1 MSSWIVRLTFHSRA
15 VSISACLL
23 GSIQPLRFV
32 VGGLG
37 FKCGTKTKGAA
48 GNPPLLFG
56 DFLVDYGDAWDGYKC
71 EHRRSTTRIAHR
83 SIPGACFQA
92 CSRANAQLKRMCR
105 LGSNPQRYSTT
116 RSRPLLL
123 LHLDAKPGRI
133 ISPGCALT
141 IAARHSSLQATMR
154 PSACT
159 TQGLASEI
167 FLNHSSF
174 VPIAFGGL

>member
-23 GSIQPLRFV
+23 CSIQSLRFV
-32 VGGLG
+32 AGGLG
-37 FKCGTKTKGAA
+37 FKCETKG
-48 GNPPLLFG
+48 LLATRLS
-56 DFLVDYGDAWDGYKC
+56 FLVDYGDAWDGYKC
-71 EHRRSTTRIAHR
+71 EHRRTTTRIAHR

-92 CSRANAQLKRMCR
+92 CNRANEQLKKVCR

-123 LHLDAKPGRI
+123 LHPDAKPGRI

-154 PSACT
+154 RSACT

-167 FLNHSSF
+167 FLNHFCF